1 MTSPLKQKANLS
13 SRILL
18 ICLAL
23 LGLIFHA
30 CAVQP
35 RPVEYEQGTV
45 VAVWD
50 LENLSPLKVSHPDLS
65 TFLSDR
71 VAATIKNKGYYNIVE
86 RQRLL
91 LVLDELN
98 LGTSM
103 LVHETTRL
111 KLGRMVGARLMVFG
125 GYMVFAEQMRLDLR
139 IVDVET
145 GGVMK
150 TAAKT
155 VSATDLT
162 GWLKAA
168 EEGANDLFMDRLAK

>member
-1 MTSPLKQKANLS
+1 MLS
-13 SRILL
+13 SRILVRS
-18 ICLAL
+18 LAL
-23 LGLIFHA
+23 IGLFFLG
-30 CAVQP
+30 CTV
-35 RPVEYEQGTV
+35 RPVVYEQGTV

-50 LENLSPLKVSHPDLS
+50 IENLSPVKDSNPDLS
-65 TFLSDR
+65 GHLSAR

-103 LVHETTRL
+103 MVDETTRL

-125 GYMVFAEQMRLDLR
+125 GYMVFAGQMRLNLR
-139 IVDVET
+139 LVDVET
-145 GGVMK
+145 GGVIK
-150 TAAKT
+150 TSEKT
-155 VSATDLT
+155 VSATELT

-168 EEGANDLFMDRLAK
+168 EEGANELFMDRVSK

>member
-1 MTSPLKQKANLS
+1 M
-13 SRILL
+13 
-18 ICLAL
+18 
-23 LGLIFHA
+23 IFYA
-30 CAVQP
+30 CAV
-35 RPVEYEQGTV
+35 RPVEYEQETV

-50 LENLSPLKVSHPDLS
+50 LENLSPLEANHPDLS
-65 TFLSDR
+65 KFLSDK

-103 LVHETTRL
+103 IVNETTRL

-125 GYMVFAEQMRLDLR
+125 GYLVFAEQMRLDLR
-139 IVDVET
+139 LVDVET
-145 GGVMK
+145 GGVIK
-150 TAAKT
+150 TAEKT
-155 VSATDLT
+155 VSSKELT

-168 EEGANDLFMDRLAK
+168 EEGANELFMDRF

>member
-1 MTSPLKQKANLS
+1 MTSQFKQKSILS
-13 SRILL
+13 SRLL
-18 ICLAL
+18 FISLAL
-23 LGLIFHA
+23 LGLIFYG
-30 CAVQP
+30 CAV

-50 LENLSPLKVSHPDLS
+50 LENLSPLKVGHPDLS
-65 TFLSDR
+65 EFLSDR

-103 LVHETTRL
+103 LVNETTRL

-125 GYMVFAEQMRLDLR
+125 GYMVFAGQMCLNLR

-150 TAAKT
+150 TAEKT
-155 VSATDLT
+155 VSATELT

-168 EEGANDLFMDRLAK
+168 EEGANELFMDRLSK

>member
-1 MTSPLKQKANLS
+1 MTSQLKQKAMLS
-13 SRILL
+13 SRLL
-18 ICLAL
+18 FVSLAL
-23 LGLIFHA
+23 LGLIFYA
-30 CAVQP
+30 CAVRP

-50 LENLSPLKVSHPDLS
+50 LENLSPLKVGHPDLS
-65 TFLSDR
+65 KFLSDR

-98 LGTSM
+98 LGTST
-103 LVHETTRL
+103 LVNETTRL

-125 GYMVFAEQMRLDLR
+125 GYMVFEGQMRLNLR

-150 TAAKT
+150 TAEKT
-155 VSATDLT
+155 VLATDLT

-168 EEGANDLFMDRLAK
+168 EEGANELIMDRLTK

>member
-1 MTSPLKQKANLS
+1 MLS
-13 SRILL
+13 SRIFFRS
-18 ICLAL
+18 LAL
-23 LGLIFHA
+23 MGLIFYG
-30 CAVQP
+30 CAV

-65 TFLSDR
+65 KFLSDR

>member
-1 MTSPLKQKANLS
+1 MTSQFKQKAILS
-13 SRILL
+13 SRLL
-18 ICLAL
+18 FISLAL
-23 LGLIFHA
+23 LGLIFYG
-30 CAVQP
+30 CAV
-35 RPVEYEQGTV
+35 RPVQYEQGTV

-50 LENLSPLKVSHPDLS
+50 LENLSPLKVGHPDLS
-65 TFLSDR
+65 EFLSDR

-103 LVHETTRL
+103 LVNETTRL

-125 GYMVFAEQMRLDLR
+125 GYMVFAGQMRLNLR

-150 TAAKT
+150 TAEKT
-155 VSATDLT
+155 VSATELT

-168 EEGANDLFMDRLAK
+168 EEGANELFMDRLSK